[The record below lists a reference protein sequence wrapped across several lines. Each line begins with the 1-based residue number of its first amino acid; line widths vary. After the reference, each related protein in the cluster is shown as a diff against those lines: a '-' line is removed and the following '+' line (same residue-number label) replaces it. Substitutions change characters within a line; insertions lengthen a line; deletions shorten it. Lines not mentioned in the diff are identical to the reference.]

1 MNFSLNKLLSG
12 ILIFLTAAIIVL
24 TAAFFI
30 AGMRHPRKKA
40 AQPVIQAAPNAQQT
54 PIQVLGGFAPLRAL
68 QSRLLLRLSFL
79 VRGFRIKTGTV
90 HFMKS

>member
-30 AGMRHPRKKA
+30 AGMRHPRKQA
-40 AQPVIQAAPNAQQT
+40 AQPRLPHALDAARSSLRKAKARWR
-54 PIQVLGGFAPLRAL
+54 LGG
-68 QSRLLLRLSFL
+68 
-79 VRGFRIKTGTV
+79 
-90 HFMKS
+90 KSGDSTEGGPV